1 VPVSSRFL
9 SAEAVELMTAPFSCV
24 CSPTVTSKPPF
35 PANIPVCS
43 ATLCQVLCIL
53 SRLTFTFADPVI
65 EPKVKL
71 PPALLLVLSVTVMR
85 FIE

>member
-1 VPVSSRFL
+1 
-9 SAEAVELMTAPFSCV
+9 MTAPFSCV

-71 PPALLLVLSVTVMR
+71 PPALLLVLVLVLSVTVMR

>member
-1 VPVSSRFL
+1 L
-9 SAEAVELMTAPFSCV
+9 
-24 CSPTVTSKPPF
+24 
-35 PANIPVCS
+35 
-43 ATLCQVLCIL
+43 LCIL